1 MHDLLIAAL
10 ANWARKQTRGTGCRI
25 RHCVY
30 GSILGVQ
37 SRPTI
42 RLCSRYVQY
51 RPRAQRHRGTE
62 TRGRIRNV
70 GEALTGPASTSQ
82 ARGEFNLALKS
93 VQSLSPPHT
102 GTSET
107 EWTAPYL
114 QLGSSGRARGK
125 LRPSLLSWVSTIKHP
140 IVRTVSHTS
149 SEDRTPTER
158 RCHVDGSY

>member
-1 MHDLLIAAL
+1 MHDLLIAAF

-37 SRPTI
+37 SRPTV

-82 ARGEFNLALKS
+82 ARGEFKPSAEICPITVS
-93 VQSLSPPHT
+93 TPH
-102 GTSET
+102 GHERN
-107 EWTAPYL
+107 
-114 QLGSSGRARGK
+114 GVDR
-125 LRPSLLSWVSTIKHP
+125 SLLTTWLLGPRPWETASFAAVVGLNHQTP
-140 IVRTVSHTS
+140 YRSH
-149 SEDRTPTER
+149 
-158 RCHVDGSY
+158 C